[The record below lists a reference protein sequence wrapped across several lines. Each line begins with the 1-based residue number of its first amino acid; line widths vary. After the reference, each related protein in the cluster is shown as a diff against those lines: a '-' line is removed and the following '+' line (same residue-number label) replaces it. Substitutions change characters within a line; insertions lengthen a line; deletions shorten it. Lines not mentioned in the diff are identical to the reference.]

1 MNTIILY
8 KIIFISDHYED
19 GGIVKYQ
26 QFLGVKGQAHIWIK
40 SRALEEFD
48 ADCAK
53 SLYASLENTIDG
65 ARLRGTL
72 IQAFQDNPDDF
83 YMVEEIHLKKSELL
97 REIFNGTNDDLEKM
111 YRQIL
116 MDVGECYGSQNDI
129 VIHEV
134 MNTLIKSLEKGK
146 YEPITS

>member
-8 KIIFISDHYED
+8 KIIFISDNYED
-19 GGIVKYQ
+19 GGIVNYQ
-26 QFLGVKGQAHIWIK
+26 QFLGVKEQAKIWIK

-48 ADCAK
+48 ADCTK
-53 SLYASLENTIDG
+53 SLYASLDDYKI
-65 ARLRGTL
+65 RGTH

-83 YMVEEIHLKKSELL
+83 YMVEEIQLKKSELL

-116 MDVGECYGSQNDI
+116 ADVGECYGSQNDI

-134 MNTLIKSLEKGK
+134 MNTLIASLEKGK

>member
-8 KIIFISDHYED
+8 KIIFITDDIEH
-19 GGIVKYQ
+19 GGLLKYQ
-26 QFLGVKGQAHIWIK
+26 QFLGVKEQANIWIK

-53 SLYASLENTIDG
+53 SLYASLNDYK
-65 ARLRGTL
+65 LRGTY
-72 IQAFQDNPDDF
+72 IQANQDNTDEW
-83 YMVEEIHLKKSELL
+83 YMVEEIQLKKSELL

-116 MDVGECYGSQNDI
+116 ADVGECYGSQNDI

-134 MNTLIKSLEKGK
+134 MNTLIASLEKGK